1 MSKHQDISF
10 PSPSTQPRAMTEPE
24 TPTPNADAAPAP
36 AEDQAL
42 ETPPAAAE
50 STAPEPEANASPDP
64 LANLQA
70 ETEKWKDLAYRSQ
83 AELDNFRKRTA
94 REAQETRAYANSE
107 LLRSILP
114 ILDNF
119 EMGLEAARA
128 ESETSMIFTGMQMVH
143 RQFQDL
149 LKDFGVQEVEALG
162 KPFDPN
168 LHDAVSQEPATEQP
182 EGCILRVTRRGY
194 RLKDR
199 LLRPASVIVATT
211 PPAPEP
217 AATEES

>member
-1 MSKHQDISF
+1 MTD
-10 PSPSTQPRAMTEPE
+10 PESTIPPAEDP
-24 TPTPNADAAPAP
+24 APAP
-36 AEDQAL
+36 A
-42 ETPPAAAE
+42 PASAPEAE
-50 STAPEPEANASPDP
+50 AAPEPQTPPDP
-64 LANLQA
+64 LAQA
-70 ETEKWKDLAYRSQ
+70 QADADKWKDLAYRSQ

-94 REAQETRAYANSE
+94 REAQDTRAYANSE

-128 ESETSMIFTGMQMVH
+128 ESETSMIFMGMQMVH

-149 LKDFGVQEVEALG
+149 LKDFSVHEVEALG

-168 LHDAVSQEPATEQP
+168 LHDAVSQEPATEHP
-182 EGCILRVTRRGY
+182 EGTVLRVARRGY

-199 LLRPASVIVATT
+199 LLRPATVIVAS
-211 PPAPEP
+211 APQ
-217 AATEES
+217 A